1 MVTFRKRMQNLH
13 QQYGPMV
20 SMCVS
25 GHGIWDVWFQ
35 GFDLMKEVLHDPR
48 FSSRTAFSLF
58 EELGNDKGIAFA
70 SGEMAKVK
78 RKMTLQIMR
87 ALGVGKS
94 AFSSGIEEETDNLLK
109 YLERF
114 TNQDFYIQVQ
124 YSLLSV

>member
-1 MVTFRKRMQNLH
+1 MENLH
-13 QQYGPMV
+13 KQYGPMV
-20 SMCVS
+20 SICVC
-25 GHGIWDVWFQ
+25 GRGVWDVWIQ
-35 GFDLMKEVLHDPR
+35 DFDLIKEVLHDPR

-94 AFSSGIEEETDNLLK
+94 VFSSGIEEETDSLLK
-109 YLERF
+109 YFEKI
-114 TNQDFYIQVQ
+114 TNQDFYIQV
-124 YSLLSV
+124 